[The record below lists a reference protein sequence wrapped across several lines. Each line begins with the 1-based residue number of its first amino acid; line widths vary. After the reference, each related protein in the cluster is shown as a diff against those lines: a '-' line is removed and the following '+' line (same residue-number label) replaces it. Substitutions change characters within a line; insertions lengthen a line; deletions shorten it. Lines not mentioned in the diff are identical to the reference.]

1 MGEHVIMERVCV
13 SKTRGKA
20 LGVACA
26 LALLAG
32 TAVPA
37 GAARELAATEQ
48 GIVHVGAV
56 GSDEERVR
64 SLDVELG
71 KTTFFHTDFA
81 VRRVSVGDP
90 NTLDVNVLSP
100 RELSLVPKKVGTT
113 NLVIWESSGAPAL
126 VVDVNVGSNYSGIE
140 HRIESVLGTS
150 GVKVESAGESVVLTG
165 SVPSPVYADRAV
177 AVAKAFFPDKADDR
191 VVNALE
197 IGGNQQVMIEV
208 IMAEMQRS
216 LGRNMTVNFTTVI
229 ESAGKLYG
237 FDSMLGSLM
246 SIDDRTL
253 ALDPATIA
261 KSFNFTDRIDLAGTF
276 INEGDFL
283 MDMFIEAAQEQ
294 GLAKV
299 LAKPTLLARSGQ
311 AASFLAGGEVPIPIA
326 QGGAFGSITIE
337 FKEFGVGVQF
347 APTVLGPDRIYLE
360 VSPEVSQPDFSTATI
375 SGGALIP
382 GFITRKASTSVELA
396 DGQSFAIAGLLSDQV
411 NSTVEKYPVLGD
423 IPVLGT
429 LFRSVQ
435 FQRNETELVM
445 IVTPRVVKPLPAGQ
459 LHLPTDAYVAPNDFE
474 LYMLG
479 ALESQRQS
487 APATQAD
494 GGSAGLIGPAGHR
507 LPVSMEEEST
517 R

>member
-1 MGEHVIMERVCV
+1 MGEHVIMERICV
-13 SKTRGKA
+13 SRTRGKV
-20 LGVACA
+20 LGVVCA

-32 TAVPA
+32 ATPA
-37 GAARELAATEQ
+37 AAAIELAANEQ
-48 GIVHVGAV
+48 GIVQIGAMS
-56 GSDEERVR
+56 SDEQRVR
-64 SLDVELG
+64 ALDVELG
-71 KTTFFHTDFA
+71 KTTFFQTGFK

-90 NTLDVNVLSP
+90 ATLDVNVLSP
-100 RELSLVPKKVGTT
+100 TELSLVPKKIGTT
-113 NLVIWESSGAPAL
+113 NLVVWESSGAPAL
-126 VVDVNVGSNYSGIE
+126 VIDVTVGSNYSAIE
-140 HRIESVLGTS
+140 RRIESALGTS

-165 SVPSPVYADRAV
+165 SVPSPVYAERAH
-177 AVAKAFFPDKADDR
+177 AIAKAFFDKKADDR

-197 IGGNQQVMIEV
+197 IGGNQQVMLEV
-208 IMAEMQRS
+208 IMAEMVRS
-216 LGRNMTVNFTTVI
+216 LGRNMTVNFTSVI
-229 ESAGKLYG
+229 ETGGKLYG
-237 FDSMLGSLM
+237 FDSMLGGLM
-246 SIDDRTL
+246 SIDERTL
-253 ALDPATIA
+253 ALDPAVIA

-283 MDMFIEAAQEQ
+283 IDTFIEAAQQQ

-337 FKEFGVGVQF
+337 FKDFGVGVEF
-347 APTVLGPDRIYLE
+347 APTVLGSDRIYLE
-360 VSPEVSQPDFSTATI
+360 VSPEVSEPDFTLATV

-382 GFITRKASTSVELA
+382 GFITRRASTSVELQ
-396 DGQSFAIAGLLSDQV
+396 DGQSFAIAGLLSDRV
-411 NSTVEKYPVLGD
+411 NSAVEKYPLLGD

-479 ALESQRQS
+479 ALESQRAS

-507 LPVSMEEEST
+507 LPVAMEEESV

>member
-32 TAVPA
+32 TSLPATAAVD
-37 GAARELAATEQ
+37 LAVTEQ
-48 GIVHVGAV
+48 GIVHIGAA
-56 GSDEERVR
+56 GSDEQRIR
-64 SLDVELG
+64 TLDVELG
-71 KTTFFHTDFA
+71 KTMFFHTDFA

-90 NTLDVNVLSP
+90 ETLDVNVLSP
-100 RELSLVPKKVGTT
+100 RELSLVPKKIGAT
-113 NLVIWESSGAPAL
+113 NLVLWETSGAPAL
-126 VVDVNVGSNYSGIE
+126 VIDVNVGSNYGPIE
-140 HRIESVLGTS
+140 HRIESVLGAP

-165 SVPSPVYADRAV
+165 TVASPVQAERAV
-177 AVAKAFFPDKADDR
+177 AIAKAYFPGKGNDH
-191 VVNALE
+191 VVNAIE
-197 IGGNQQVMIEV
+197 VGGNQSVMIEV

-216 LGRNMTVNFTTVI
+216 LGRNMTVNFSSVI
-229 ESAGKLYG
+229 EAGGKIYG
-237 FDSMLGSLM
+237 FDNMLGSLM
-246 SIDDRTL
+246 SIDDRSV

-261 KSFNFTDRIDLAGTF
+261 KSFNFTDRIDLAGSF

-283 MDMFIEAAQEQ
+283 IDFFIEAAQQQ

-360 VSPEVSQPDFSTATI
+360 VSPEVSQPDFTIATV

-396 DGQSFAIAGLLSDQV
+396 DGQSFAIAGLLQDQV
-411 NSTVEKYPVLGD
+411 SSNVEKYPLLGD

-429 LFRSVQ
+429 LFRSVK

-479 ALESQRQS
+479 ALESQREGAS
-487 APATQAD
+487 APQAD

-507 LPVSMEEEST
+507 LPVAMEEENAQ
-517 R
+517 

>member
-1 MGEHVIMERVCV
+1 MERVCV
-13 SKTRGKA
+13 SRTRGKV

-37 GAARELAATEQ
+37 AAAIELAANEQ
-48 GIVHVGAV
+48 GIVRVGAV
-56 GSDEERVR
+56 GSDAERVR
-64 SLDVELG
+64 TLDVELG

-90 NTLDVNVLSP
+90 ATLDVNVLSP

-126 VVDVNVGSNYSGIE
+126 VVDVNVGSNYSPIE
-140 HRIESVLGTS
+140 HRISSVLGTS

-165 SVPSPVYADRAV
+165 SVPSPVHAERAV
-177 AVAKAFFPDKADDR
+177 AVAKAFFGDKGDDR
-191 VVNALE
+191 VVNAIE
-197 IGGNQQVMIEV
+197 VGGNQQVMIEV

-216 LGRNMTVNFTTVI
+216 LGRNMTVNFSSII
-229 ESAGKLYG
+229 ESGGKLYG
-237 FDSMLGSLM
+237 FDNMLGGLM
-246 SIDDRTL
+246 NIDERTI

-283 MDMFIEAAQEQ
+283 IDTFIEAAQER

-360 VSPEVSQPDFSTATI
+360 VSPEVSQPDFTIATF

-382 GFITRKASTSVELA
+382 GFTTRKASTSVELA

-411 NSTVEKYPVLGD
+411 NSAVEKYPLLGD
-423 IPVLGT
+423 IPVLGV

-479 ALESQRQS
+479 ALESQRAG

-507 LPVSMEEEST
+507 LPVSMEEESV

>member
-1 MGEHVIMERVCV
+1 
-13 SKTRGKA
+13 
-20 LGVACA
+20 
-26 LALLAG
+26 
-32 TAVPA
+32 
-37 GAARELAATEQ
+37 
-48 GIVHVGAV
+48 
-56 GSDEERVR
+56 
-64 SLDVELG
+64 
-71 KTTFFHTDFA
+71 
-81 VRRVSVGDP
+81 
-90 NTLDVNVLSP
+90 
-100 RELSLVPKKVGTT
+100 
-113 NLVIWESSGAPAL
+113 

-140 HRIESVLGTS
+140 RRIESVLGTS

-165 SVPSPVYADRAV
+165 SVPSPVYAERAV
-177 AVAKAFFPDKADDR
+177 AVAKAFFPDKANDR
-191 VVNALE
+191 VVNALD

-216 LGRNMTVNFTTVI
+216 LGRNMTVNFTSII
-229 ESAGKLYG
+229 EHAGKFYG
-237 FDSMLGSLM
+237 FDNMLGGLM
-246 SIDDRTL
+246 SIDERTL
-253 ALDPATIA
+253 ALDPASIA

-283 MDMFIEAAQEQ
+283 IDMFIEAAQEQ

-360 VSPEVSQPDFSTATI
+360 VSPEVSQPDFTIATI

-411 NSTVEKYPVLGD
+411 NSAVEKYPVLGD

>member
-1 MGEHVIMERVCV
+1 MGEHVIMERNCV
-13 SKTRGKA
+13 SRTRGKV
-20 LGVACA
+20 LGVVCA

-32 TAVPA
+32 ATPAAAVIQ
-37 GAARELAATEQ
+37 LAANEQ
-48 GIVHVGAV
+48 GIVQIGAMS
-56 GSDEERVR
+56 SDEQRVR
-64 SLDVELG
+64 ALDVELG
-71 KTTFFHTDFA
+71 KTTFFQTGFK

-90 NTLDVNVLSP
+90 ATLDVNVLSP
-100 RELSLVPKKVGTT
+100 TELSLVPKKIGTT
-113 NLVIWESSGAPAL
+113 NLVVWESSGAPAL
-126 VVDVNVGSNYSGIE
+126 VVDVTVGSNYSAIE
-140 HRIESVLGTS
+140 RRIESALGTS

-165 SVPSPVYADRAV
+165 SVPSPVYAERAH
-177 AVAKAFFPDKADDR
+177 AIAKAFFDKKADDR

-197 IGGNQQVMIEV
+197 IGGNQQVMLEV
-208 IMAEMQRS
+208 IMAEMVRS
-216 LGRNMTVNFTTVI
+216 LGRNMTVNFTSVI
-229 ESAGKLYG
+229 ETGGKLYG
-237 FDSMLGSLM
+237 FDSMLGGLM
-246 SIDDRTL
+246 SIDERTL
-253 ALDPATIA
+253 SLDPASIA

-283 MDMFIEAAQEQ
+283 IDSFIEAAQQQ

-337 FKEFGVGVQF
+337 FKDFGVGVQF
-347 APTVLGPDRIYLE
+347 APTVLGSDRIYLE
-360 VSPEVSQPDFSTATI
+360 VSPEVSEPDFTLATV

-382 GFITRKASTSVELA
+382 GFITRRASTSVELQ
-396 DGQSFAIAGLLSDQV
+396 DGQSFAIAGLLSDRV
-411 NSTVEKYPVLGD
+411 NSAVEKYPLLGD

-479 ALESQRQS
+479 ALESQRAS

-507 LPVSMEEEST
+507 LPVAMEEESV

>member
-1 MGEHVIMERVCV
+1 MGEQVIMERVFV

-32 TAVPA
+32 SSLPAAAAV
-37 GAARELAATEQ
+37 ELAANEQ
-48 GIVHVGAV
+48 GVIQVGTGA
-56 GSDEERVR
+56 SDAQRMR
-64 SLDVELG
+64 TLDVEMG
-71 KTTFFHTDFA
+71 KTVFFHTDFA

-90 NTLDVNVLSP
+90 ETLDVNVLSQH
-100 RELSLVPKKVGTT
+100 ELSLVPKKIGTT
-113 NLVIWESSGAPAL
+113 NLVLWESGGAPAL
-126 VVDVNVGSNYSGIE
+126 VVDVNVGSNYTPIE
-140 HRIESVLGTS
+140 HRIESALGTS

-165 SVPSPVYADRAV
+165 TVPSPVYADRAM
-177 AVAKAFFPDKADDR
+177 AVAKAFFPKKANDR
-191 VVNALE
+191 VVNALS
-197 IGGNQQVMIEV
+197 IGGNQQVMLEV
-208 IMAEMQRS
+208 VMAEMQRS
-216 LGRNMTVNFTTVI
+216 LGRNMTFNFTTVL
-229 ESAGKLYG
+229 ETGGKLYG
-237 FDSMLGSLM
+237 LDSMIGGLM
-246 SIDDRTL
+246 SIDERVL
-253 ALDPATIA
+253 ALTPASLG
-261 KSFNFTDRIDLAGTF
+261 KSFNFGDRIDLAGTI

-294 GLAKV
+294 GLARV

-360 VSPEVSQPDFSTATI
+360 VSPEVSQPDFTLATI

-382 GFITRKASTSVELA
+382 GFITRKASTSVELG

-411 NSTVEKYPVLGD
+411 NSAVEKYPLFGD
-423 IPVLGT
+423 IPVLGA

-445 IVTPRVVKPLPAGQ
+445 IVTPRIVKPLPAGQ
-459 LHLPTDAYVAPNDFE
+459 IHLPTEAYVAPNDFE
-474 LYMLG
+474 LYLLG
-479 ALESQRQS
+479 ALESQREGAPQTS
-487 APATQAD
+487 ADA
-494 GGSAGLIGPAGHR
+494 GSAGLIGPAGHR
-507 LPVSMEEEST
+507 LPVSMEEENAQ
-517 R
+517 

>member
-1 MGEHVIMERVCV
+1 MERVCV
-13 SKTRGKA
+13 SRTRGKV

-37 GAARELAATEQ
+37 AAAIELAANEQ
-48 GIVHVGAV
+48 GIVRVGAV
-56 GSDEERVR
+56 GSDAERVR
-64 SLDVELG
+64 TLDVEMG

-90 NTLDVNVLSP
+90 ATLDVNVLSP

-126 VVDVNVGSNYSGIE
+126 VVDVNVGSNYSPIE
-140 HRIESVLGTS
+140 HRISSVLGTS
-150 GVKVESAGESVVLTG
+150 GVRVESADESVVLTG
-165 SVPSPVYADRAV
+165 SVPSPVHAERAV
-177 AVAKAFFPDKADDR
+177 AVAKAFFGDKGDDR
-191 VVNALE
+191 VVNAIE
-197 IGGNQQVMIEV
+197 VGGNQQVMIEV

-216 LGRNMTVNFTTVI
+216 LGRNMTVNFSTVI
-229 ESAGKLYG
+229 ETGGKLYG
-237 FDSMLGSLM
+237 FDNMLGGLM
-246 SIDDRTL
+246 NIDERTI

-283 MDMFIEAAQEQ
+283 IDTFIEAAQER

-360 VSPEVSQPDFSTATI
+360 VSPEVSQPDFTIATI

-411 NSTVEKYPVLGD
+411 NSAVEKYPLLGD
-423 IPVLGT
+423 IPVLGV

-479 ALESQRQS
+479 ALESQRAG

-507 LPVSMEEEST
+507 LPVSMEEESV

>member
-1 MGEHVIMERVCV
+1 MGEHVIMERLCF

-32 TAVPA
+32 GSLPA
-37 GAARELAATEQ
+37 NAAMELATTEQ
-48 GIVHVGAV
+48 GIVHIGAA
-56 GSDEERVR
+56 GSDEQRMR
-64 SLDVELG
+64 TLDVELG
-71 KTTFFHTDFA
+71 KTVFFHSDFA

-90 NTLDVNVLSP
+90 ETLDVNVLSP
-100 RELSLVPKKVGTT
+100 RELSLVPKKIGTT
-113 NLVIWESSGAPAL
+113 NLVLWESGGAPAL
-126 VVDVNVGSNYSGIE
+126 VIDVNVGSNYSPIE
-140 HRIESVLGTS
+140 HRIESVLGMS

-165 SVPSPVYADRAV
+165 NVPSPVHADRAV
-177 AVAKAFFPDKADDR
+177 AIAKAFFPKKANEH

-229 ESAGKLYG
+229 ETGGKIYG
-237 FDSMLGSLM
+237 FDNMLGSLM
-246 SIDDRTL
+246 SIDERTL
-253 ALDPATIA
+253 ALDPASIA
-261 KSFNFTDRIDLAGTF
+261 KAFNFTDRIDLAGSF

-283 MDMFIEAAQEQ
+283 IDFFIEAAQQQ

-360 VSPEVSQPDFSTATI
+360 VSPEVSQPDFTIATI

-396 DGQSFAIAGLLSDQV
+396 DGQSFAIAGLLQDQV
-411 NSTVEKYPVLGD
+411 NSSVEKYPLLGD
-423 IPVLGT
+423 IPVLGA
-429 LFRSVQ
+429 LFRSVS

-459 LHLPTDAYVAPNDFE
+459 PHLPTDAYVAPNDFE
-474 LYMLG
+474 FYMLG
-479 ALESQRQS
+479 ALESQRGGANTS
-487 APATQAD
+487 QAD

-507 LPVSMEEEST
+507 LPVAMEEEKAQ
-517 R
+517 

>member
-1 MGEHVIMERVCV
+1 
-13 SKTRGKA
+13 
-20 LGVACA
+20 
-26 LALLAG
+26 
-32 TAVPA
+32 
-37 GAARELAATEQ
+37 
-48 GIVHVGAV
+48 
-56 GSDEERVR
+56 
-64 SLDVELG
+64 
-71 KTTFFHTDFA
+71 
-81 VRRVSVGDP
+81 
-90 NTLDVNVLSP
+90 
-100 RELSLVPKKVGTT
+100 
-113 NLVIWESSGAPAL
+113 
-126 VVDVNVGSNYSGIE
+126 
-140 HRIESVLGTS
+140 
-150 GVKVESAGESVVLTG
+150 
-165 SVPSPVYADRAV
+165 
-177 AVAKAFFPDKADDR
+177 
-191 VVNALE
+191 VNAIE
-197 IGGNQQVMIEV
+197 VGGNQQVMIEV

-216 LGRNMTVNFTTVI
+216 LGRNMTVNFTSVI
-229 ESAGKLYG
+229 ETGGKLYG
-237 FDSMLGSLM
+237 FDSMLGGLM
-246 SIDDRTL
+246 SIDERALT
-253 ALDPATIA
+253 LDPASIA
-261 KSFNFTDRIDLAGTF
+261 KTFNFTDRIDLAGTF

-283 MDMFIEAAQEQ
+283 IDTFIEAAQEQ

-337 FKEFGVGVQF
+337 FKSFGVGVQF

-360 VSPEVSQPDFSTATI
+360 VSPEVSQPDFTIATI

-382 GFITRKASTSVELA
+382 GFTTRRASTSVELA

-411 NSTVEKYPVLGD
+411 NSAVEKYPVLGD

-459 LHLPTDAYVAPNDFE
+459 IHLPTDAYVAPNDFE

-479 ALESQRQS
+479 ALESQRES

-507 LPVSMEEEST
+507 LPVSMEEESV

>member
-1 MGEHVIMERVCV
+1 MGEHVIMERVSV
-13 SKTRGKA
+13 SKARGKV
-20 LGVACA
+20 LGAVCA

-32 TAVPA
+32 GTPATAA
-37 GAARELAATEQ
+37 IELAANEQ
-48 GIVHVGAV
+48 GIVQIGAMS
-56 GSDEERVR
+56 SDEQRVR

-71 KTTFFHTDFA
+71 KTTFFHTDFR

-90 NTLDVNVLSP
+90 ATLDVNVLSP
-100 RELSLVPKKVGTT
+100 TELSLVPKKIGTT
-113 NLVIWESSGAPAL
+113 NLVVWESSGAPAL
-126 VVDVNVGSNYSGIE
+126 VVDVTVGSNYSAIE
-140 HRIESVLGTS
+140 RRIESVLGTS
-150 GVKVESAGESVVLTG
+150 GVKVESAGESVVLAG
-165 SVPSPVYADRAV
+165 SVPSPVYAERAV
-177 AVAKAFFPDKADDR
+177 AIAKAFFTKKADDR

-208 IMAEMQRS
+208 IMAEMVRS
-216 LGRNMTVNFTTVI
+216 LGRNMTVNFSSII
-229 ESAGKLYG
+229 ESGGKLYG
-237 FDSMLGSLM
+237 FDNMLGGLM
-246 SIDDRTL
+246 SIDER
-253 ALDPATIA
+253 AISIDPASIA
-261 KSFNFTDRIDLAGTF
+261 KSFEFTDRIDLAGTF

-283 MDMFIEAAQEQ
+283 IDAFIEAAQQQ

-337 FKEFGVGVQF
+337 FKDFGVGVQF
-347 APTVLGPDRIYLE
+347 APTVLGSDRIYLE
-360 VSPEVSQPDFSTATI
+360 VSPEVSEPDFTLATVT
-375 SGGALIP
+375 GGALVP
-382 GFITRKASTSVELA
+382 GFITRRASTSVELQ
-396 DGQSFAIAGLLSDQV
+396 DGQSFAIAGLLSDRV
-411 NSTVEKYPVLGD
+411 NSAVEKYPLLGD
-423 IPVLGT
+423 IPVLGV

-459 LHLPTDAYVAPNDFE
+459 LHLPTDAYVVPNDFE

-479 ALESQRQS
+479 ALESQRES

-507 LPVSMEEEST
+507 LPVAMEEESV

>member
-1 MGEHVIMERVCV
+1 V
-13 SKTRGKA
+13 

-37 GAARELAATEQ
+37 AAAIELAANEQ
-48 GIVHVGAV
+48 GIVRVGAV
-56 GSDEERVR
+56 GSDAERVR
-64 SLDVELG
+64 TLDVEMG

-90 NTLDVNVLSP
+90 ATLDVNVLSP

-126 VVDVNVGSNYSGIE
+126 VVDVNVGSNYSPIE
-140 HRIESVLGTS
+140 HRISSVLGTS
-150 GVKVESAGESVVLTG
+150 GVRVESAGESVVLTG
-165 SVPSPVYADRAV
+165 SVPSPVHAERAV
-177 AVAKAFFPDKADDR
+177 AVAKAFFGDKGDDR
-191 VVNALE
+191 VVNAIE
-197 IGGNQQVMIEV
+197 VGGNQQVMIEV

-216 LGRNMTVNFTTVI
+216 LGRNMTVNFSTVI
-229 ESAGKLYG
+229 ETGGKLYG
-237 FDSMLGSLM
+237 FDNMLGGLM
-246 SIDDRTL
+246 NIDERTI

-283 MDMFIEAAQEQ
+283 IDTFIEAAQER

-360 VSPEVSQPDFSTATI
+360 VSPEVSQPDFTIATI

-411 NSTVEKYPVLGD
+411 NSAVEKYPLLGD
-423 IPVLGT
+423 IPVLGV

-479 ALESQRQS
+479 ALESQRAG

-507 LPVSMEEEST
+507 LPVSMEEESV

>member
-1 MGEHVIMERVCV
+1 MERVCV
-13 SKTRGKA
+13 SRTRGKV

-37 GAARELAATEQ
+37 AAAIELAANEQ
-48 GIVHVGAV
+48 GIVRVGAV
-56 GSDEERVR
+56 GSDAERVR
-64 SLDVELG
+64 TLDVEMG

-90 NTLDVNVLSP
+90 ATLDVNVLSP

-126 VVDVNVGSNYSGIE
+126 VVDVNVGSNYSPIE
-140 HRIESVLGTS
+140 HRISSVLGTS
-150 GVKVESAGESVVLTG
+150 GVRVESAGESVVLTG
-165 SVPSPVYADRAV
+165 SVPSPVHAERAV
-177 AVAKAFFPDKADDR
+177 AVAKAFFGDKGDDR
-191 VVNALE
+191 VVNAIE
-197 IGGNQQVMIEV
+197 VGGNQQVMIEV

-216 LGRNMTVNFTTVI
+216 LGRNMTVNFSTVI
-229 ESAGKLYG
+229 ETGGKLYG
-237 FDSMLGSLM
+237 FDNMLGGLM
-246 SIDDRTL
+246 NIDERTI

-283 MDMFIEAAQEQ
+283 IDTFIEAAQER

-360 VSPEVSQPDFSTATI
+360 VSPEVSQPDFTIATI

-411 NSTVEKYPVLGD
+411 NSAVEKYPLLGD
-423 IPVLGT
+423 IPVLGV

-479 ALESQRQS
+479 ALESQRAG

-507 LPVSMEEEST
+507 LPVSMEEESV

>member
-1 MGEHVIMERVCV
+1 MGEVIMERVCV
-13 SKTRGKA
+13 SKTRGNA

-32 TAVPA
+32 SALPA
-37 GAARELAATEQ
+37 AAGVELAANEQ
-48 GIVHVGAV
+48 GVVQVGA
-56 GSDEERVR
+56 GASDEQRMR
-64 SLDVELG
+64 TLDVEMG
-71 KTTFFHTDFA
+71 KTVFFNTDFA

-90 NTLDVNVLSP
+90 ETLDVNVLSP
-100 RELSLVPKKVGTT
+100 RELSLVPKKIGTT
-113 NLVIWESSGAPAL
+113 NLVLWEAGGAPAL
-126 VVDVNVGSNYSGIE
+126 VVDVNVGSNYTPIE
-140 HRIESVLGTS
+140 HRIESALGTS

-165 SVPSPVYADRAV
+165 TVPSPVYADRAM
-177 AVAKAFFPDKADDR
+177 AVAKAFFPKKANER
-191 VVNALE
+191 VVNALS
-197 IGGNQQVMIEV
+197 IGGNQQVMLEV
-208 IMAEMQRS
+208 VMAEMQRS
-216 LGRNMTVNFTTVI
+216 LGRNMTFNFTTVL
-229 ESAGKLYG
+229 ETGGKLYG
-237 FDSMLGSLM
+237 LDSMIGSLM
-246 SIDDRTL
+246 SIDERVL
-253 ALDPATIA
+253 ALTPATLG
-261 KSFNFTDRIDLAGTF
+261 KSFNFGDRIDLAGTI

-283 MDMFIEAAQEQ
+283 MDMFIEAAQQQ
-294 GLAKV
+294 GLARV

-360 VSPEVSQPDFSTATI
+360 VSPEVSQPDFTLATI

-382 GFITRKASTSVELA
+382 GFITRRASTSVELG

-411 NSTVEKYPVLGD
+411 NSAVEKYPLFGD

-445 IVTPRVVKPLPAGQ
+445 IVTPRIVKPLPAGQ
-459 LHLPTDAYVAPNDFE
+459 IHLPTEAYVAPNDFE

-479 ALESQRQS
+479 ALEAQREGAPQTS
-487 APATQAD
+487 ADA
-494 GGSAGLIGPAGHR
+494 GSAGLIGPAGHR
-507 LPVSMEEEST
+507 LPVSMEEENAQ
-517 R
+517 

>member
-1 MGEHVIMERVCV
+1 MERVSV
-13 SKTRGKA
+13 SKGRSKVLGA
-20 LGVACA
+20 LCA

-32 TAVPA
+32 ATPATAA
-37 GAARELAATEQ
+37 LELAANEQ
-48 GIVHVGAV
+48 GIVQVGAA
-56 GSDEERVR
+56 GSDEQRLR

-71 KTTFFHTDFA
+71 KTTFFHTGFR

-90 NTLDVNVLSP
+90 ATLDVNVLSP
-100 RELSLVPKKVGTT
+100 TELSLVPKKIGTT
-113 NLVIWESSGAPAL
+113 NLVVWESSGAPAL
-126 VVDVNVGSNYSGIE
+126 VVDVTVGSNYSAIE
-140 HRIESVLGTS
+140 RRIESVLGVS
-150 GVKVESAGESVVLTG
+150 GVKVESAGQSVILTG
-165 SVPSPVYADRAV
+165 TVPGPVHADRAV
-177 AVAKAFFPDKADDR
+177 AIAKAYFDKKAEDR

-197 IGGNQQVMIEV
+197 IGGNQQVMLEV

-216 LGRNMTVNFTTVI
+216 LGRDMTVNFSTLI
-229 ESAGKLYG
+229 ESGSKIYG
-237 FDSMLGSLM
+237 FDSMLGGLM
-246 SIDDRTL
+246 SIDER
-253 ALDPATIA
+253 ALSIDPASIA
-261 KSFNFTDRIDLAGTF
+261 KSFEFSDRIDLAGTF
-276 INEGDFL
+276 IKEGDFL
-283 MDMFIEAAQEQ
+283 IDSFIEAAQQQ

-299 LAKPTLLARSGQ
+299 LAKPTLIARSGQ

-337 FKEFGVGVQF
+337 FKDFGVGVQF
-347 APTVLGPDRIYLE
+347 APTVLGSDRIYLE
-360 VSPEVSQPDFSTATI
+360 VSPEVSEPDFTLAAV

-382 GFITRKASTSVELA
+382 GFSTRRASTSVELQ
-396 DGQSFAIAGLLSDQV
+396 DGQSFAIAGLLSDRV
-411 NSTVEKYPVLGD
+411 NSAVEKYPLLGD
-423 IPVLGT
+423 IPVLGA

-479 ALESQRQS
+479 ALESQRAH

-494 GGSAGLIGPAGHR
+494 GGTAGLIGPAGHR
-507 LPVSMEEEST
+507 LPVAMEEESV